1 MMNDT
6 EIQAI
11 ADNVLR
17 GRLGR
22 FGFQRVEVRSGFDHS
37 NEPAV
42 YIDAVLGEG
51 APALEPDTL
60 MDANVALS
68 NALLEK
74 GEDRFPYLYMKRLGD
89 DDRPDDADQKPLRG
103 HS

>member
-1 MMNDT
+1 MKDA

-17 GRLGR
+17 ARLGR
-22 FGFQRVEVRSGFDHS
+22 FGFQRVEVRSGVDYS
-37 NEPAV
+37 NDPAV

-74 GEDRFPYLYMKRLGD
+74 GEERFPYLYMKRLGD
-89 DDRPDDADQKPLRG
+89 DDRPDEVVRKPLRG

>member
-1 MMNDT
+1 MNDA

-11 ADNVLR
+11 ADHVLQD
-17 GRLGR
+17 RLGR
-22 FGFQRVEVRSGFDHS
+22 FGYQRAEVRSGLDYS

-51 APALEPDTL
+51 APSLEPNTL
-60 MDANVALS
+60 MDAHLALS
-68 NALLEK
+68 NALLEN
-74 GEDRFPYLYMKRLGD
+74 GEDRFPYLQTKRLGD
-89 DDRPDDADQKPLRG
+89 DDRPEDVVLKPFRG